1 MKIIKTKE
9 ILKNFEGE
17 NIKNGEKDLTVGM
30 AISMTLGGQ
39 VSNPTLGWILGK
51 KFACDDEV
59 ELNAEEIVFIK
70 KELEDSK
77 TWFSI
82 VTGQLIE
89 ILDGKEVEEKK
100 K

>member
-30 AISMTLGGQ
+30 AISMMLGGQ

-51 KFACDDEV
+51 KFACDEEV
-59 ELNAEEIVFIK
+59 ELKAEEIVFIK
-70 KELEDSK
+70 KELEDTK
-77 TWFSI
+77 IWFSI

-89 ILDGKEVEEKK
+89 ILDGKVDETKK
-100 K
+100 